1 MNGFLLIEYGR
12 DENSYDV
19 YFHREDAEKAFIK
32 KAKEHA
38 AVLGDPEV
46 LANDKD
52 DMEELAAGGIYAPNG
67 EVVLEIASCNVI
79 GEIFYPQKEG

>member
-19 YFHREDAEKAFIK
+19 YFHRRDAEKAFIE
-32 KAKEHA
+32 KAKKHA
-38 AVLGDPEV
+38 AVFSDPEV

-52 DMEELAAGGIYAPNG
+52 DMKELA
-67 EVVLEIASCNVI
+67 VI
-79 GEIFYPQKEG
+79 RRQMHRIRP

>member
-32 KAKEHA
+32 KAKDYA
-38 AVLGDPEV
+38 ALFGDSKI
-46 LANDKD
+46 LASYKD
-52 DMEELAAGGIYAPNG
+52 DMKELAADGIYAPND
-67 EVVLEIASCNVI
+67 EVMLEITTCNVI
-79 GEIFYPQKEG
+79 GEIFYPQEG

>member
-32 KAKEHA
+32 KVKEHA
-38 AVLGDPEV
+38 AVLGDSEV